1 MGNRI
6 VLFTQPGCLSCELMK
21 IFLEA
26 KEVVFEERDITASEE
41 ARTAMI
47 DQYGSRET
55 PTLVL
60 YSGETWEVVP
70 GFDPELLDQL
80 FDSAPSSDAVTE
92 S

>member
-1 MGNRI
+1 MSNRI
-6 VLFTQPGCLSCELMK
+6 VLFTQPGCLSCELMT

-26 KEVVFEERDITASEE
+26 KEVIFEQRDISSSEE
-41 ARTAMI
+41 ARAAMI
-47 DQYGSRET
+47 NQYGSHET

-60 YSGETWEVVP
+60 YSGETWEVVT

-80 FDSAPSSDAVTE
+80 FDSGPSSDAVTE